1 MPDMLPPA
9 LLAHTVAAAFAPT
22 GVLAQGP
29 QALHPRAGQQA
40 MAQAVAQAIDDAAT
54 LVVEAGTGVGKTF
67 AYLVPALLSGRKV
80 VVSTATK
87 ALQDQLFE
95 RDLPQLLQR
104 LGLPLRAARLKGRSS
119 YLCLHRLKNIHQS
132 RSPHDPQVLRQIA
145 QVQQWAL
152 ATSTGDMAEL
162 PTLPE
167 ALLPLVT
174 STRSNCVGRDCAFW
188 ADCHVNRARAQAL
201 QADVCVVNHHL
212 FFADQ
217 QLQDEGVAPL
227 LPQAGVVIVD
237 EAHQLNDTGV
247 QFAGTTLST
256 RQLLGFARD
265 AMAVTTEHARGLHP
279 WLDALVALEQT
290 VQHWSASAATVPLGV
305 RQSWLGASPQG
316 VDAAQWTAQLHR
328 VGRSLRL
335 VWQALG
341 SVQEVAP
348 ALVQLQARAGQLLH
362 TLALFAHPAPADSVR

>member
-1 MPDMLPPA
+1 MLPPA

-162 PTLPE
+162 PGLPE

-237 EAHQLNDTGV
+237 EAH
-247 QFAGTTLST
+247 
-256 RQLLGFARD
+256 
-265 AMAVTTEHARGLHP
+265 
-279 WLDALVALEQT
+279 
-290 VQHWSASAATVPLGV
+290 
-305 RQSWLGASPQG
+305 
-316 VDAAQWTAQLHR
+316 
-328 VGRSLRL
+328 
-335 VWQALG
+335 
-341 SVQEVAP
+341 
-348 ALVQLQARAGQLLH
+348 
-362 TLALFAHPAPADSVR
+362 